1 VSRVA
6 GEGPLP
12 SPERAGPNP
21 RPRRRL
27 ALCVDDFG
35 AAPGIADAVEQLAAR
50 GRVQAVS
57 CLVGGASWGRDAVR
71 LAHLAKD
78 VDVGLHLALTE
89 GRPLAPA
96 LARLWRRRP
105 SLGSLLLRAHAHAL
119 PRAALRAELE
129 AQLATFADATG
140 APPRFV
146 DGHQHVHHLPVVR
159 ELLLE
164 VLARVEP
171 RPALR
176 NTGCIAG
183 PRFAFKRAVIE
194 RSGGRALEATL
205 ARRGW
210 PTNAALTGVYDF
222 RAADYGAC
230 MRGWLAALPDRTLLF
245 CHPSAAAGGRDRDDP
260 IGSARAREFAYL
272 ASEEFVADLE
282 AGGVVLTP
290 VWAPLSRTTTPG

>member
-6 GEGPLP
+6 GASSNAG
-12 SPERAGPNP
+12 SARAEPQ
-21 RPRRRL
+21 PRRRL
-27 ALCVDDFG
+27 ALCIDDFG
-35 AAPGIADAVEQLAAR
+35 ASAGIAEAVAQLAAR

-57 CLVGGASWGRDAVR
+57 CLVGGASWRRDAPR
-71 LAHLAKD
+71 LAGLAKD

-96 LARLWRRRP
+96 LARLWPRRP

-129 AQLATFADATG
+129 AQLAAFADATG
-140 APPRFV
+140 AAPRFV

-164 VLARVEP
+164 VLERVEP
-171 RPALR
+171 RPAVR
-176 NTGCIAG
+176 NTGRVAG
-183 PRFAFKRAVIE
+183 PRYAFKRAVIE
-194 RSGGRALEATL
+194 RSGGRALESML

-210 PTNAALTGVYDF
+210 STNAALTGVYDF
-222 RAADYGAC
+222 AAPDYGAC
-230 MRGWLAALPDRTLLF
+230 MRGWLAALPDGALLF
-245 CHPSAAAGGRDRDDP
+245 CHPSAAAGGFDRDDA
-260 IGSARAREFAYL
+260 IATARAREFAYL
-272 ASEEFVADLE
+272 ASDGFVADLE
-282 AGGVVLTP
+282 ASGVELTP